1 MVGVNGLGAVTNKAI
16 QNEAAR
22 RYVEEIWAERLREEG
37 FICPD
42 DKLLCWYRV
51 VNREIVH
58 FICFNTNHTII
69 PVWLNVVWG
78 AYPLFVQPYYI
89 RNVHDSAHSYN
100 FDMSGWI
107 PIHEEGVTTRY
118 FRDDIPAYVPAGG
131 TCGLWLLDAR
141 ILPWLGRCQTETS
154 CYQTHM
160 SNLLSRTDA
169 IENGRYVG
177 NISPD
182 LVAYAIY
189 KEDLSTYPNW
199 LEKATHYVESLT
211 QDCLNKP
218 TNQQF
223 RHSLQEWTNM
233 LRVLQ
238 GGNREEF
245 ILQLEHKKQ
254 KTLKWLEKMGILV

>member
-1 MVGVNGLGAVTNKAI
+1 MGSVTNKAI

-51 VNREIVH
+51 VNKEIVH
-58 FICFNTNHTII
+58 FICFTTNHSSI
-69 PVWLNVVWG
+69 PVWLDVVWG

-89 RNVHDSAHSYN
+89 QNVCNTSTPLV
-100 FDMSGWI
+100 FDMSGWT
-107 PIHEEGVTTRY
+107 PIHEKGVSTKW
-118 FRDDIPAYVPAGG
+118 FRDDIPAYVPTGG
-131 TCGLWLLDAR
+131 TCGLWLLDER
-141 ILPWLGRCQTETS
+141 ILPWLSRSQTETS

-160 SNLLSRTDA
+160 SNLLSHTDV

-189 KEDLSTYPNW
+189 KEDLSTYPDW
-199 LEKATHYVESLT
+199 LEKATHYIERLS
-211 QDCLNKP
+211 QNCLNKP

-223 RHSLQEWTNM
+223 RHSLQEWTDM
-233 LRVLQ
+233 LNVLQ
-238 GGNREEF
+238 GGDREEF
-245 ILQLEHKKQ
+245 ILQLEHRKQ
-254 KTLKWLEKMGILV
+254 KTLNWLKKMGIPLE